1 MDTNSLIHLI
11 ETVSKTLNA
20 EGFEHISLNHE
31 GTALTLNKKSMTTP
45 VNSQQAYGQPTAP
58 LVASPSSPSPSTHQE
73 GQKPSL
79 DLGEEKPSVVVEEG
93 NFNYIESPIVGTFY
107 DAPSPEAD
115 AFVKVG
121 DQVKKGQVV
130 CIIEAMK
137 LMNEIEAETDGEIVE
152 IMVTNEGPVEYGQAL
167 FKLK

>member
-20 EGFEHISLNHE
+20 EGFEHIDLNHE
-31 GTALTLNKKSMTTP
+31 GTSLTLNKKSVST
-45 VNSQQAYGQPTAP
+45 G
-58 LVASPSSPSPSTHQE
+58 VASPQQAVQGSVLAAAAPIQTASAPVEKSVSSVKEAPVA
-73 GQKPSL
+73 
-79 DLGEEKPSVVVEEG
+79 DAAEG
-93 NFNYIESPIVGTFY
+93 NFTYIESPIVGTFY
-107 DAPSPEAD
+107 NAPSPDMD

-137 LMNEIEAETDGEIVE
+137 LMNEIEAEIDGEIVE
-152 IMVTNEGPVEYGQAL
+152 IMVSNEGPVEYGQSL
-167 FKLK
+167 FRLK

>member
-31 GTALTLNKKSMTTP
+31 GTSLTLNKKS
-45 VNSQQAYGQPTAP
+45 VASVVSGSQVAVQQAAPMNTVQAPSVNPPSDQPNNLPTAEP
-58 LVASPSSPSPSTHQE
+58 TDLVA
-73 GQKPSL
+73 
-79 DLGEEKPSVVVEEG
+79 EG
-93 NFNYIESPIVGTFY
+93 NFTFIESPIVGTFY
-107 DAPSPEAD
+107 DAPSPDAD

-137 LMNEIEAETDGEIVE
+137 LMNEIEAEAEGEIVE
-152 IMVTNEGPVEYGQAL
+152 IMVSNEGPVEYGQPL
-167 FKLK
+167 YKLK

>member
-20 EGFEHISLNHE
+20 EGFEHIDLSHE
-31 GTALTLNKKSMTTP
+31 GTTLTLNKKSVASVVSGTQVAVQPAAP
-45 VNSQQAYGQPTAP
+45 VFSAAPTVSLPSDQPNNLPTVEP
-58 LVASPSSPSPSTHQE
+58 TDLVA
-73 GQKPSL
+73 
-79 DLGEEKPSVVVEEG
+79 EG
-93 NFNYIESPIVGTFY
+93 NFSFIESPIVGTFY
-107 DAPSPEAD
+107 DAPSPDAD

-137 LMNEIEAETDGEIVE
+137 LMNEIEAEAEGEVVE
-152 IMVTNEGPVEYGQAL
+152 IMVSNEGPVEYGQPL
-167 FKLK
+167 YKLK

>member
-11 ETVSKTLNA
+11 ETVTRTLNA

-31 GTALTLNKKSMTTP
+31 GTSLTLNKQSVGSAIGSP
-45 VNSQQAYGQPTAP
+45 QVAVQAGP
-58 LVASPSSPSPSTHQE
+58 LVTPPVQSTPMASHANNQGLKAPIEALT
-73 GQKPSL
+73 
-79 DLGEEKPSVVVEEG
+79 EEVADGDFIYV
-93 NFNYIESPIVGTFY
+93 ESPIVGTFY

-137 LMNEIEAETDGEIVE
+137 LMNEIEAEIDGEIVE
-152 IMVTNEGPVEYGQAL
+152 IMVRNEGPVEYGQPL

>member
-11 ETVSKTLNA
+11 ETVSKTLNT

-31 GTALTLNKKSMTTP
+31 GTSLTLNKKSVASVVSGSQVAVQPAAP
-45 VNSQQAYGQPTAP
+45 VIVAAPSVSLPTDESNNLPTESPTAELP
-58 LVASPSSPSPSTHQE
+58 
-73 GQKPSL
+73 
-79 DLGEEKPSVVVEEG
+79 DEG
-93 NFNYIESPIVGTFY
+93 NFSFIESPIVGTFY
-107 DAPSPEAD
+107 DAPSPDAD

-137 LMNEIEAETDGEIVE
+137 LMNEIEAEVEGEIVE
-152 IMVTNEGPVEYGQAL
+152 IMVSNEGPVEYGQPL
-167 FKLK
+167 YKLK